1 MTARELSVEQS
12 STTMTSLSG
21 WSPVHSLPDGIVET
35 PAAVA
40 PVKTALAF
48 FVSGLLQGIEP
59 LDVVDHGNNAL
70 RELLHGC
77 KG

>member
-12 STTMTSLSG
+12 STTITSLSG

-59 LDVVDHGNNAL
+59 LDVVDHGNDAL
-70 RELLHGC
+70 RELPNRFEG
-77 KG
+77 

>member
-1 MTARELSVEQS
+1 MILTPRVSCPL
-12 STTMTSLSG
+12 
-21 WSPVHSLPDGIVET
+21 PVHGFLDGT
-35 PAAVA
+35 AKSSAAIA

-70 RELLHGC
+70 RELPHGC